1 MWNDGVAP
9 ETALDFDVPHVSAA
23 TGLAWWLAG
32 FGFFYGVWSFA
43 KATGHPD
50 NKPSVRAGGRRRP
63 RGALCRVQ
71 GARDVRAPRCH
82 RESITS
88 PTQASRALP
97 ESTITTALGDHGHGK
112 Y

>member
-9 ETALDFDVPHVSAA
+9 ETALDFDAPHVSAA

-63 RGALCRVQ
+63 RGALCRVR
-71 GARDVRAPRCH
+71 GTRDLRAPRGIVSPSPRPRRH
-82 RESITS
+82 RARC
-88 PTQASRALP
+88 PRAQ
-97 ESTITTALGDHGHGK
+97 
-112 Y
+112 